1 MDVEATTDPALFENY
16 DSIGDSNYSSSVFM
30 TLALVKELV
39 KLGNTE
45 EQAIRMIVKDFQE
58 QNPNDDNWKEVFQQ
72 VKNNF

>member
-1 MDVEATTDPALFENY
+1 
-16 DSIGDSNYSSSVFM
+16 M

-72 VKNNF
+72 VLSLSVERENLILTFKKGSENKSIP